1 MTVLLLTCLLLE
13 NNQRIAGKVVVI
25 ELFTCLDNCGVLL
38 DKKPT
43 HMSEEKSSCGVVGI
57 SISLEYIEVEI
68 QDETI
73 YILFR

>member
-13 NNQRIAGKVVVI
+13 NNQRIAGKIVVI
-25 ELFTCLDNCGVLL
+25 ELFACLNNCGVLL

-43 HMSEEKSSCGVVGI
+43 HMGEEKSSCGVVGI
-57 SISLEYIEVEI
+57 SVSLEYIEVEI